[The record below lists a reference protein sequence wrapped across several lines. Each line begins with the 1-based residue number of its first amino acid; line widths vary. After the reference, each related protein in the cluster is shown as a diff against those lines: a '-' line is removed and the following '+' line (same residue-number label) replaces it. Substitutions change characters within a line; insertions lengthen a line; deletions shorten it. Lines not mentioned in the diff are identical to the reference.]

1 MADHNTLGNK
11 GEEIAVNYLIENK
24 YEILEKN
31 WRYKRAEV
39 DVIAKKDNWIII
51 VEVKTRSS
59 SNFDTPA
66 DSINK
71 TKIKMLTEAAEA
83 YIMQNDLENEV
94 RFDVI
99 SIIKQKNNHTIQN
112 IESAFYPF
120 ASDLED

>member
-1 MADHNTLGNK
+1 MAKHNTLGNK
-11 GEEIAVNYLIENK
+11 GEEIAVHYLIENE

-59 SNFDTPA
+59 GNFDTPA

-71 TKIKMLTEAAEA
+71 TKIKMLTNAAEA

-99 SIIKQKNNHTIQN
+99 SIIKQKNNHTIEH
-112 IESAFYPF
+112 IENAFYPF
-120 ASDLED
+120 ASDIED

>member
-1 MADHNTLGNK
+1 MAEHNKLGIT
-11 GEEIAVNYLIENK
+11 GEQIAIEFLIENNF
-24 YEILEKN
+24 EILEKN

-59 SNFDTPA
+59 GNFDSLA

-71 TKIKMLTEAAEA
+71 TKIRMLTEAAEA

-99 SIIKQKNNHTIQN
+99 SIIKNKTKHTIQY
-112 IESAFYPF
+112 IENAFYPF
-120 ASDLED
+120 ASDIGN

>member
-1 MADHNTLGNK
+1 MAEHNILGNK
-11 GEEIAVNYLIENK
+11 GEALAVDFLVENK

-51 VEVKTRSS
+51 IEVKTRSS
-59 SNFDTPA
+59 ATFDSPA

-83 YIMQNDLENEV
+83 YILQNDLDNEV

-99 SIIKQKNNHTIQN
+99 SIIKQKKNHSIQH
-112 IESAFYPF
+112 IESAFYCT
-120 ASDLED
+120 

>member
-1 MADHNTLGNK
+1 MAEHNILGNK
-11 GEEIAVNYLIENK
+11 GEELAVDFLVENK

-51 VEVKTRSS
+51 IEVKTRSS
-59 SNFDTPA
+59 ASFDSPA

-83 YIMQNDLENEV
+83 YILQNELDNEV

-99 SIIKQKNNHTIQN
+99 SIIKQKKNHTVQH

-120 ASDLED
+120 ASDMED